1 LSFYKKSRKIFA
13 QVIAPLY
20 RYQKKRYLRG
30 DTAGGAAGRSP
41 TA

>member
-1 LSFYKKSRKIFA
+1 MEISVSPI
-13 QVIAPLY
+13 QIP
-20 RYQKKRYLRG
+20 KKRYLRG